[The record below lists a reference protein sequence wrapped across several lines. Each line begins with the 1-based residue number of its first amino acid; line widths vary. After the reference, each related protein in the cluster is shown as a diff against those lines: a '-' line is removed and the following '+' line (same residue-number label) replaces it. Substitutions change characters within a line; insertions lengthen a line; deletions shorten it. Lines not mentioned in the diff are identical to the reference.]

1 MRGCTFAPLAA
12 LAGPGALGPF
22 ARDANLLVAPVLLF
36 VYYLIVWLR
45 LGRNSNNESVAVQY
59 QPPEGLS
66 PGAVRYITTTG
77 SDGRT
82 LAAVIAQLATRG
94 CMAIE
99 PQDQKYKLTRLDAAM
114 AEAKA
119 LVPPLAPEE
128 SRLLAVL
135 FEDGP
140 MIVLDPKNSGELNRF
155 LGSIYEELQKRL
167 SNIYFTRHAG
177 YVALGGLASF
187 VTAIGMAITAQGRNA
202 DTFTLVF
209 LTCWFFFSGIFLG
222 LIVVMNLIP
231 AWSRLLRGLGGIKE
245 VLIGTG
251 AVSAFAAG
259 GAAVLRE
266 MIRNVSPTYAVAL
279 AALVLINLAWLPAL
293 KRLTPRG
300 LEARN
305 GIRGFRLFLEKVEQD
320 RMQRLN
326 AADQEAKSLEFL
338 PYAIALEVR
347 EAWGDHLAE
356 ACFATSTQR

>member
-1 MRGCTFAPLAA
+1 MRGCQLAAIAA

-22 ARDANLLVAPVLLF
+22 TRDANLLVAPLLLF
-36 VYYLIVWLR
+36 LYYLIVWLR
-45 LGRNSNNESVAVQY
+45 LGRATNNDSVAVQY

-82 LAAVIAQLATRG
+82 LAAVIAQLAARG

-99 PQDQKYKLTRLDAAM
+99 PQDQKYKLTRLDAGA
-114 AEAKA
+114 AKA

-140 MIVLDPKNSGELNRF
+140 MIVLDPKNSGQLNRF

-187 VTAIGMAITAQGRNA
+187 VTAIGMAITAQGRDA

-209 LTCWFFFSGIFLG
+209 LTCWFFFSGMMLG

-251 AVSAFAAG
+251 AVSVFAAG

-266 MIRNVSPTYAVAL
+266 MTRNVSSAY
-279 AALVLINLAWLPAL
+279 ALVLLALVVINLAWLPAL

-326 AADQEAKSLEFL
+326 AADQEANSLEFL

-347 EAWGDHLAE
+347 EAWGDHLVE

>member
-1 MRGCTFAPLAA
+1 MRGCIFAAIVGLAA
-12 LAGPGALGPF
+12 PGALGPF

-36 VYYLIVWLR
+36 LYYLIVWLR
-45 LGRNSNNESVAVQY
+45 LGRNSDNESVAVQY

-82 LAAVIAQLATRG
+82 LAAVIAQLAARG
-94 CMAIE
+94 CMVIE
-99 PQDQKYKLTRLDAAM
+99 PQDQKYKLTRLDVAA
-114 AEAKA
+114 KD

-128 SRLLAVL
+128 AHLLELL
-135 FEDGP
+135 FQDGP
-140 MIVLDPKNSGELNRF
+140 GMLLDPKNGPALNRL
-155 LGSIYEELQKRL
+155 LGFIYVDLQKRL

-177 YVALGGLASF
+177 YVALGGLASL
-187 VTAIGMAITAQGRNA
+187 VTAMGLALTAQERGA
-202 DTFTLVF
+202 DKLTLVF
-209 LTCWFFFSGIFLG
+209 LTWWFFFSGIILG

-231 AWSRLLRGLGGIKE
+231 AWGRLLRGLGGTKE

-251 AVSAFAAG
+251 AVSVFAAG

-266 MIRNVSPTYAVAL
+266 MIRNVSPTYALVL
-279 AALVLINLAWLPAL
+279 AALVVINLAWLPAL

-300 LEARN
+300 LEAHKK
-305 GIRGFRLFLEKVEQD
+305 IQGFRLFLEKVEQD

-326 AADQEAKSLEFL
+326 AAGQEAKSLEFL